1 VPAESASAPKADGSA
16 PAVKPAKV
24 SAQIAERPGVFTPA
38 MRVLSPWLQG
48 STQKTVATAAGAG
61 VLILAAA
68 AGVFFLMTRGPAPTG
83 TTIIDAVPWATVTA
97 VRNESG
103 EAQELTASQA
113 STPLALTLP
122 AGTYQ
127 ITLTGPPPESTTETV
142 SVRVDAGGTSVVPL
156 TRFQRMTAEEYF
168 EQYIG
173 AGDAPGAETA
183 APGESVAAPATAHAP
198 DQGAA
203 K

>member
-1 VPAESASAPKADGSA
+1 VSSALQAIGPASKGAPQAG
-16 PAVKPAKV
+16 
-24 SAQIAERPGVFTPA
+24 
-38 MRVLSPWLQG
+38 
-48 STQKTVATAAGAG
+48 TQKAVALAAAAG
-61 VLILAAA
+61 VLLVALG

-103 EAQELTASQA
+103 EPQELTASPA

-127 ITLTGPPPESTTETV
+127 ITLTGPPPESKTETV

-156 TRFQRMTAEEYF
+156 TRFQRMTVEEYF

-173 AGDAPGAETA
+173 AGDAPGAETV
-183 APGESVAAPATAHAP
+183 APADSVAAPAAPATAQAP
-198 DQGAA
+198 SQGAA
-203 K
+203 R